1 MIAFIDF
8 VPEVK
13 QEARLF
19 RAATM
24 ESLQSSLERANKW
37 IVENN
42 IQVLNV
48 ETVLMPNIHNRHE
61 EGSQDTNLA
70 TPGEL
75 YSHWYQFIRVWYR
88 A

>member
-13 QEARLF
+13 QEAGLF

-48 ETVLMPNIHNRHE
+48 ETVLMPNIHNHHE
-61 EGSQDTNLA
+61 EGSQDTNIV
-70 TPGEL
+70 TRGES